1 MAKEIQ
7 SASLRAEAR
16 CDGGDAQGDFLW
28 DGRADG
34 VDGQALAALDDPGLG
49 AGAVSHREPLRAVR
63 HDDTRAL
70 RNRVPRLGRRTDV
83 ARLSVP
89 LQAARSKQAAGDLR
103 AVSAAFRL
111 EFVVRVAEV
120 VAAIAHSGWVGVEF
134 TFWRM

>member
-1 MAKEIQ
+1 MAKENQ

-16 CDGGDAQGDFLW
+16 CDGGDAHVDFLC
-28 DGRADG
+28 DVRADG
-34 VDGQALAALDDPGLG
+34 VDGQALAALDDTGLG

-89 LQAARSKQAAGDLR
+89 LQTARSEQAAGYLC
-103 AVSAAFRL
+103 AISAEVRF
-111 EFVVRVAEV
+111 EFAVRVAEF
-120 VAAIAHSGWVGVEF
+120 VAARAHLGAPRGGFTSG
-134 TFWRM
+134 RC